1 MQKGFRVVQKEMSC
15 AKESFSCAKGS
26 MSCAKGAASCA
37 KDLQFAIKYPLSSV
51 LIPAST
57 KIARLNQE
65 PCFLHGA
72 YLIIF

>member
-1 MQKGFRVVQKEMSC
+1 MSC
-15 AKESFSCAKGS
+15 AKGVSSCAKGS
-26 MSCAKGAASCA
+26 SSCA

-57 KIARLNQE
+57 KKARLNQE

>member
-1 MQKGFRVVQKEMSC
+1 MQKGLSC
-15 AKESFSCAKGS
+15 AKESLSCAKGS
-26 MSCAKGAASCA
+26 MSCA

-57 KIARLNQE
+57 KKARLNQE